1 MEVPLA
7 HIIPEM
13 TSNLLVPVAVIIYL
27 FVLDWRMAL
36 VSLITIPIGI
46 LCYMAQMK
54 EYPKNTGQSYK
65 QVNT

>member
-13 TSNLLVPVAVIIYL
+13 TSNLLVPIAIIIYL

-36 VSLITIPIGI
+36 VSLITIPIGM
-46 LCYMAQMK
+46 LCYMAPD
-54 EYPKNTGQSYK
+54 EGIP
-65 QVNT
+65 